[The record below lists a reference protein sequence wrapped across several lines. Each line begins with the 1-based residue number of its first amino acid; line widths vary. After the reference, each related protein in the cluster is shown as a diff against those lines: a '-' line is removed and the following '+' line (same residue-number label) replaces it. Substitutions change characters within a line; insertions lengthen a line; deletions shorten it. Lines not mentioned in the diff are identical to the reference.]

1 MGTVVERFI
10 RDDSSYGFLY
20 VDDGSGTL
28 SLRAWREHVA
38 RLAGFEVGDLVDA
51 IGRVREYAGEVY
63 LVPDLIVGVGDPNW
77 ELVRELE
84 ILRAKRR
91 ALAEG
96 KKPRFGTGRV
106 PEVRELKFELPP
118 SGEREEP
125 EIEEVEEPLPEVPED
140 VKKKALLAFEK
151 FGPGGTTQADLAA
164 ELNLSQ
170 AEVEDVLRVLIVE
183 GEIFEP
189 MAGRF
194 KKLG

>member
-10 RDDSSYGFLY
+10 RGDSSYGFLY

-28 SLRAWREHVA
+28 SLRAWREDVA

-63 LVPDLIVGVGDPNW
+63 LVPDLIVRVRDPNW

-91 ALAEG
+91 ALIEG
-96 KKPRFGTGRV
+96 KGPRFGTGRV

-118 SGEREEP
+118 SGERAEP
-125 EIEEVEEPLPEVPED
+125 EIEEVEKPLPEVPEE

-151 FGPGGTTQADLAA
+151 FGGSMTQAGLAA

-170 AEVEDVLRVLIVE
+170 AEAEEVLRALIVD

-189 MAGRF
+189 KAGRF
-194 KKLG
+194 KRLG